1 MTKEALIA
9 FGLTEEQAE
18 KAIQLHNAA
27 MEGYVPKGTYD
38 VLKAENENLV
48 ATVNSN
54 KTELEKLKKFEGT
67 NTELAAKIEK
77 LQGEAT
83 TKETEY
89 KEQLE
94 KLRKINA
101 VELALLAGENKPH
114 DLQLVK
120 GLIDLSLIKLDGDK
134 VVSGLKE
141 QVESLQKDKSFLF
154 KPADNPGNPSGNT
167 PRDSDTNKKEP
178 TTSEDFGK
186 SLAKQKLQMLGIQT
200 EGGN

>member
-67 NTELAAKIEK
+67 NAE
-77 LQGEAT
+77 
-83 TKETEY
+83 
-89 KEQLE
+89 
-94 KLRKINA
+94 
-101 VELALLAGENKPH
+101 
-114 DLQLVK
+114 
-120 GLIDLSLIKLDGDK
+120 
-134 VVSGLKE
+134 
-141 QVESLQKDKSFLF
+141 
-154 KPADNPGNPSGNT
+154 
-167 PRDSDTNKKEP
+167 EP

>member
-67 NTELAAKIEK
+67 NAELAAKIEK

-94 KLRKINA
+94 KLRKVNA

-141 QVESLQKDKSFLF
+141 QVESLQKINLSCLNLRIILEILVAIHRGTVIPIK
-154 KPADNPGNPSGNT
+154 
-167 PRDSDTNKKEP
+167 
-178 TTSEDFGK
+178 K
-186 SLAKQKLQMLGIQT
+186 SLQQVKISVNL
-200 EGGN
+200 

>member
-1 MTKEALIA
+1 
-9 FGLTEEQAE
+9 
-18 KAIQLHNAA
+18 

-67 NTELAAKIEK
+67 NAELAAKIEK

-94 KLRKINA
+94 KLRKVNA